1 VDGFAAGAAVS
12 DLAVESLVVDFD
24 SDVDDALEDSLP
36 DFPFWE

>member
-12 DLAVESLVVDFD
+12 DLVVDSLAVDFE
-24 SDVDDALEDSLP
+24 SDVEDVLEDPLP